1 MQHIGTKQ
9 LETERLILRRY
20 RMEDADDMF
29 ANWVTD
35 PEVVRFWD
43 WKPHQDIAETKS
55 LLRSWI
61 NEYEKDDYYHWVIV
75 CKNNMQAIGYIYLDS
90 IDNLECSGA
99 VHYLLSKV
107 YWNQGLMSEACKRII
122 KYAFQE
128 VGFNRIYSYHHSD
141 NAASGKVMQKSGMTL
156 YKTEYK
162 KMGGSRLSGEYYYY
176 EIKKDN

>member
-61 NEYEKDDYYHWVIV
+61 QSIIQNAVV
-75 CKNNMQAIGYIYLDS
+75 LYI
-90 IDNLECSGA
+90 IC
-99 VHYLLSKV
+99 
-107 YWNQGLMSEACKRII
+107 
-122 KYAFQE
+122 
-128 VGFNRIYSYHHSD
+128 
-141 NAASGKVMQKSGMTL
+141 
-156 YKTEYK
+156 
-162 KMGGSRLSGEYYYY
+162 
-176 EIKKDN
+176 